1 MVDALQSGSGKLAAH
16 DSRYALY
23 LLYWYK
29 STSTDVLLQSDAALR
44 SATWLA
50 PRISVCSRM
59 LTYAHV
65 CTAERCCAALGDMAR
80 AAYLRKVIDV
90 AQTAEAEGLQDGT
103 SHFLVRAKMST
114 LQKHFDR
121 AEQILLEQGAI
132 DQAMEMY
139 QELHRYLKRR

>member
-1 MVDALQSGSGKLAAH
+1 
-16 DSRYALY
+16 
-23 LLYWYK
+23 
-29 STSTDVLLQSDAALR
+29 
-44 SATWLA
+44 
-50 PRISVCSRM
+50 
-59 LTYAHV
+59 
-65 CTAERCCAALGDMAR
+65 MAR

-139 QELHRYLKRR
+139 QELHRCVSDSRGLKLLVYEPLSDGDVPGAPQVP